1 MRNYLILALLLVAL
15 AGLALYTLRPAAQAP
30 PSATSV
36 AEAMGGDSLEG
47 YARAYTPRP
56 FHFPED
62 HGPHPEFRTEWWYVT
77 GNLVDAQGRCFGYQL
92 TLFRI
97 ALSPNLPESD
107 SAWRT
112 DQIYMGHFP
121 SPMWPTTATMAL
133 SVLAAPLWA
142 WPGQRPFPFGSG

>member
-30 PSATSV
+30 PPATSV
-36 AEAMGGDSLEG
+36 TEAMGGDSLEG
-47 YARAYTPRP
+47 YARAYVPRP

-97 ALSPNLPESD
+97 ALSLNPPESG

-112 DQIYMGHFP
+112 NQIYMGHFAI
-121 SPMWPTTATMAL
+121 TDVATAAIMAL
-133 SVLAAPLWA
+133 SALAAPLWV
-142 WPGQRPFPFGSG
+142 WPGQRPFPSGSG